1 MDTLNTVFGLI
12 NIENQ
17 TVTIQ
22 ILVFLSTTL
31 LIYGLFVWLTSGD
44 QDVKRRLREIQSGVG
59 ATSHTTHKEGVFQVR
74 VLEPI
79 AKIILPKEDWD
90 KSRIKKKLVM
100 AGYRDERAV
109 KTYFGLKVLLAALLP
124 LVVIVPLIA
133 SGAIPVVQHV
143 LAGGLLVVM
152 ALLGYY
158 IPDIYIHSKTVQR
171 RRSFTEGF
179 PDAMDLLV
187 ICVEAGLGLDAAIQR
202 VGKEL
207 ALSHQE
213 LAIEFSIL
221 SLELRAG
228 KGRSDALKAMAE
240 RTDVEQVK
248 SLVALL
254 IQAEHFGTSIATAL
268 REHASEMRLIR
279 IQDAKEKAAKLPVKM
294 LFPIVFFIFPALFIV
309 VLAPA
314 MLRIY
319 VGLIGGTIN

>member
-12 NIENQ
+12 DIQNQ
-17 TVTIQ
+17 TFTIQ
-22 ILVFLSTTL
+22 ILVFLSTSL
-31 LIYGLFVWLTSGD
+31 LIYGVFIWLTSGD
-44 QDVKRRLREIQSGVG
+44 QDVKRRLKEIQSGVG
-59 ATSHTTHKEGVFQVR
+59 ATSQQTHKEGVFQVR

-79 AKIILPKEDWD
+79 ANIVLPKEDWD

-100 AGYRDERAV
+100 AGYRDDRAV

-124 LVVIVPLIA
+124 LAVIVPLIA
-133 SGAIPVVQHV
+133 VGAIPIVEHV
-143 LAGGLLVVM
+143 LAGSLLVFM

-158 IPDIYIHSKTVQR
+158 MPDLYLHSKTDQR
-171 RRSFTEGF
+171 RKAFTEGF

-202 VGKEL
+202 VGREL
-207 ALSHQE
+207 ALSHPE

-228 KGRSDALKAMAE
+228 KGRSEALKALAE

-268 REHASEMRLIR
+268 REHATEMRHVR
-279 IQDAKEKAAKLPVKM
+279 IQMAKEKAAKLPVKM

-314 MLRIY
+314 ILRIY

>member
-12 NIENQ
+12 NIQSQ
-17 TVTIQ
+17 TITIQ
-22 ILVFLSTTL
+22 ILVFLSTSL
-31 LIYGLFVWLTSGD
+31 LIYGFFVWLTSGD
-44 QDVKRRLREIQSGVG
+44 QDVRRRLKEIQSGVG
-59 ATSHTTHKEGVFQVR
+59 ATSHEAHKEGVFQVR

-79 AKIILPKEDWD
+79 ANIILPKEDWD

-100 AGYRDERAV
+100 AGYRDERSV
-109 KTYFGLKVLLAALLP
+109 KAYFGLKVLLAALLP
-124 LVVIVPLIA
+124 LLIVVPMVA
-133 SGAIPVVQHV
+133 TGTIPVVQHM
-143 LAGGLLVVM
+143 LVGTMLVTM

-158 IPDIYIHSKTVQR
+158 LPDMFLHSKTKER
-171 RRSFTEGF
+171 RTAFTEGF

-207 ALSHQE
+207 LLSHPE
-213 LAIEFSIL
+213 LAVEFSIL

-228 KGRSDALKAMAE
+228 KSRSEALKALAE

-248 SLVALL
+248 ALVALL

-268 REHASEMRLIR
+268 REHAAEMRLMR
-279 IQDAKEKAAKLPVKM
+279 IQAAKEKAAKLPVKM

-314 MLRIY
+314 ILRIY
-319 VGLIGGTIN
+319 VGLIGGSIQ

>member
-12 NIENQ
+12 DIQNQ
-17 TVTIQ
+17 TATIQ

-31 LIYGLFVWLTSGD
+31 LIYGVFIWLTSGD
-44 QDVKRRLREIQSGVG
+44 QDVKRRLKEIQIGVG
-59 ATSHTTHKEGVFQVR
+59 ATSHESHKEGVFQVR

-100 AGYRDERAV
+100 AGYRDDRAV
-109 KTYFGLKVLLAALLP
+109 KTYFGSKVLLAALLP
-124 LVVIVPLIA
+124 LVIIVPLIA
-133 SGAIPVVQHV
+133 TGMIPIVEQVM
-143 LAGGLLVVM
+143 AGSLLVTM
-152 ALLGYY
+152 ALIGYY
-158 IPDIYIHSKTVQR
+158 LPDLFLHSKTSQR
-171 RRSFTEGF
+171 RTAFTEGF

-187 ICVEAGLGLDAAIQR
+187 VCVEAGLGLDAAIQR
-202 VGKEL
+202 VGREL

-228 KGRSDALKAMAE
+228 KSRADALRAMAE

-268 REHASEMRLIR
+268 REHASEMRLVR
-279 IQDAKEKAAKLPVKM
+279 IQTAKEKAAKLPVKL

-314 MLRIY
+314 VLRIY